1 MTRKH
6 TPRKPRLVY
15 SNPFVVARNMA
26 TALTPAELA
35 SITRPLRAA
44 FGLMRRAE
52 ARRDDW
58 CILASSL
65 IMASNIERQG
75 VVRGLHEHLHA
86 ADRALAAVEARAAS
100 AGTWRAPTLYFNE
113 IEAIDTFIDL
123 HIFQIRQLSYGEFKA
138 AYRTTEGQA
147 RTRGATV
154 VKWDGVAEV
163 AAC

>member
-6 TPRKPRLVY
+6 TPRKPRLVHA
-15 SNPFVVARNMA
+15 NPFIVARNMA
-26 TALTPAELA
+26 TLLTPAELA
-35 SITRPLRAA
+35 AITVPLRAA
-44 FGLMRRAE
+44 FDRLRRGQASS
-52 ARRDDW
+52 DDW

-100 AGTWRAPTLYFNE
+100 TGAWRAPTLYAGE

-123 HIFQIRQLSYGEFKA
+123 HVFQIRQLSYGEFKA
-138 AYRTTEGQA
+138 AYRATEGQA

-154 VKWDGVAEV
+154 VKWTEV
-163 AAC
+163 AT